1 MESIIN
7 LCCKYNTILQEEY
20 NNNDNYNI
28 LDILPLEYINRKAK
42 TEYKIMNEI
51 VKYCIDNNYLNLP
64 IDILINDLYKTYFSD
79 NKFIDVILF
88 QSNLSY
94 LLHR

>member
-1 MESIIN
+1 MEKIIR
-7 LCCKYNTILQEEY
+7 LCNQYNTILYDEHTS
-20 NNNDNYNI
+20 DNYNNI
-28 LDILPLEYINRKAK
+28 LDILPTEYINRKAK

-51 VKYCIDNNYLNLP
+51 VKYCIENNYLNLP
-64 IDILINDLYKTYFSD
+64 IDILINDLYKTYFID

-88 QSNLSY
+88 ESNLSY